1 MVNEVERKDILSS
14 SQASFRKYKITN
26 DLTFTLFNLIKKAL
40 SKGKYLLTC
49 SADFQKV
56 YDSIC

>member
-1 MVNEVERKDILSS
+1 MVNEIERKDILSS
-14 SQASFRKYKITN
+14 SQASFRKYKIMN